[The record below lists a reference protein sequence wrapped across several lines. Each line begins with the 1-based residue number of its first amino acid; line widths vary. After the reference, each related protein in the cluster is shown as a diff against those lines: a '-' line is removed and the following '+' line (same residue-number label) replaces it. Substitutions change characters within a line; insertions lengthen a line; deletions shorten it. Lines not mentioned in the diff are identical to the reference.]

1 MNPKR
6 AANAQMGTAQP
17 CIIQKPTAAPI
28 QHQPTNQQHQHHTKE
43 PTKTTSP
50 AQTVD
55 QIKPPLLDDGD
66 SKYMGCEHFICP
78 RCHTTMGHRITN
90 PCPKPT
96 TLVSKTDPNSAPL
109 STNCSIIEP
118 NELYQC
124 NRPDQQEHCPRGTNQ
139 APAE

>member
-66 SKYMGCEHFICP
+66 M
-78 RCHTTMGHRITN
+78 
-90 PCPKPT
+90 
-96 TLVSKTDPNSAPL
+96 SKTDPNSAPL